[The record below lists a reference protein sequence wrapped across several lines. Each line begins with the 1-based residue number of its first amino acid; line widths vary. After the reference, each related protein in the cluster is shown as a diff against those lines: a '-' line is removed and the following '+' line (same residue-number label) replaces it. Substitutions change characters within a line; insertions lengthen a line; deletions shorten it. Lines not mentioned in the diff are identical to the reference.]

1 MKIRMTVALLLLS
14 VSAMPALAQNRF
26 MDQAREAAERRA
38 ENKAIREAE
47 HPAGVASTAKPAP
60 AQAAQAAPAE
70 PAEPAAPA
78 PATPAPA
85 PATPAQ

>member
-1 MKIRMTVALLLLS
+1 MRMTIAWLLLS

-38 ENKAIREAE
+38 EHKAVREAE
-47 HPAGVASTAKPAP
+47 NPEPKKATATAQNAP
-60 AQAAQAAPAE
+60 AETPVVPAETPVAPAAQA
-70 PAEPAAPA
+70 A

-85 PATPAQ
+85 Q